1 MSKIAIFLIYFF
13 ILTSPLSF
21 VFAGG
26 KEKDKTSHS
35 AKRKKETPE
44 ERLIRK
50 AKERD
55 AQEERA
61 NAQKNKTESTQ
72 QGALQNELVQSNVFS
87 EFVTPDSVQLL
98 IDNLKSLREAR
109 EHKLI
114 MTVPVANAEKEKEA
128 FFKEFL
134 KDNGK
139 LKSITTNTLE
149 GYDGDITFHF
159 TFPTGQVND
168 AISYLEKIT
177 QKNLKKS
184 KSYSELDYD
193 VTSALNK
200 LLVSSKGVSKY
211 NQINEQLIKPS
222 EFPIGLYEKSIE
234 FDKHYQEAKNLFN
247 RSESTE
253 ISLTFVNDRSCLSL
267 NDQFRYALYEGSQ
280 KLVNLPIVLA
290 SNWGY
295 IALSVLFGF
304 IAWAKVKFNMAARIE
319 AERKERILQDQL
331 DAIQKNVN

>member
-1 MSKIAIFLIYFF
+1 MSRISIPLLYVF
-13 ILTSPLSF
+13 ILTCPLSF

-35 AKRKKETPE
+35 AKRKKETPQ

-50 AKERD
+50 AKERE
-55 AQEERA
+55 AQEARA
-61 NAQKNKTESTQ
+61 SAQQNKTQSVEH
-72 QGALQNELVQSNVFS
+72 GAIQNELVQANVFS
-87 EFVTPDSVQLL
+87 EFVTPDSVQQL

-114 MTVPVANAEKEKEA
+114 VTASVANAEKEKDA

-134 KDNGK
+134 KDNAK
-139 LKSITTNTLE
+139 LKSISTNTLE

-159 TFPTGQVND
+159 TCPTGHVND
-168 AISYLEKIT
+168 VINYLEKIT
-177 QKNLKKS
+177 PKTLKKS

-193 VTSALNK
+193 VTSTLNK
-200 LLVSSKGVSKY
+200 LLVSNKGASKY
-211 NQINEQLIKPS
+211 SQINEQLIKPS

-234 FDKHYQEAKNLFN
+234 FDKHYQEAKDVFN

-267 NDQFRYALYEGSQ
+267 GDQFRHALYEGSQ
-280 KLVNLPIVLA
+280 KLINLPIVLA

-295 IALSVLFGF
+295 IALGLLLG
-304 IAWAKVKFNMAARIE
+304 IMAWAKVKFNMAAQIE
-319 AERKERILQDQL
+319 AERKERILQEQL
-331 DAIQKNVN
+331 DAIKKSTN